1 MIDKCFAMNRI
12 ECLNRKYLLVTV
24 FLLLIFSVN
33 SIWGSNMSATA
44 DTIKTKKTVAVDLTS
59 FSDGIHHALM
69 GYKDKK
75 APYER
80 YSPEEI
86 DKISENFLLWQ
97 NKDGGWPKNID
108 WLKKY
113 SPEEVDKI
121 LQREKDG
128 SDRKSTFDNRNIY
141 SQIEYLA
148 KVYHQTGT
156 VKFAESALRGI
167 NYILESQNISGG
179 WRGADVDAITFND
192 DVMQGIMHLLNSILK
207 NRNAYPFIDDPTY
220 LKINLAFEKGID
232 TILKCQIKVDGRLT
246 AWCQQ
251 HSHED
256 YKPVWARAFEPP
268 SIASSESV
276 SVIRLLMDIENPSK
290 EVIRSVKA
298 AVEWL
303 DKAKIYGIRIEN
315 VAAEP
320 IHFNYHYS
328 DFDRV
333 IVKDENAPPIWSR
346 YYDLEIED
354 AIFCTREKVITRNYT
369 DLSRER
375 RTGYAW
381 FTYSPNAL
389 INKDFVKWSDK
400 IANLQKQ

>member
-1 MIDKCFAMNRI
+1 MR
-12 ECLNRKYLLVTV
+12 CLNRSLVFFEFLNRKKLLVTG
-24 FLLLIFSVN
+24 FLLMFLSVN
-33 SIWGSNMSATA
+33 AILGSNFSASA
-44 DTIKTKKTVAVDLTS
+44 DTLKTKKPEAVDLSS
-59 FSDGIHHALM
+59 FSDGINHALM

-86 DKISENFLLWQ
+86 DKISENFLVWQ

-113 SPEEVDKI
+113 SGKEIEEI

-128 SDRKSTFDNRNIY
+128 SKSNSTFDNRNIY

-156 VKFAESALRGI
+156 EKFAESALRGI
-167 NYILESQNISGG
+167 NYILECQHISGG

-192 DVMQGIMHLLNSILK
+192 DVMQGIMHLLNSILTT
-207 NRNAYPFIDDPTY
+207 RNTYPFIDDPTY
-220 LKINLAFEKGID
+220 LKINMAFEKGID
-232 TILKCQIKVDGRLT
+232 CILKCQIRVDGRLT

-251 HSHED
+251 HSFED
-256 YKPVWARAFEPP
+256 FKPVWARAFEPP

-276 SVIRLLMDIENPSK
+276 SVVRLLMKIENPSK
-290 EVIRSVKA
+290 EIIR
-298 AVEWL
+298 AVESAVQWL
-303 DKAKIYGIRIEN
+303 DKVKINGIRVEN

-320 IHFNYHYS
+320 INFKYHYS

-354 AIFCTREKVITRNYT
+354 PIFCTRQKVITRNYT
-369 DLSRER
+369 DLCRER

-381 FTYSPNAL
+381 FTYSPTAL
-389 INKDFVKWSDK
+389 IKTDFVKWSEK
-400 IANLQKQ
+400 VSKL

>member
-12 ECLNRKYLLVTV
+12 ECLNRKYLLATV

-33 SIWGSNMSATA
+33 SIWGSNISATA

-69 GYKDKK
+69 GYKDKI
-75 APYER
+75 APYPR

-86 DKISENFLLWQ
+86 DKISENLLLWQ
-97 NKDGGWPKNID
+97 NTDGGWPKNID
-108 WLKKY
+108 WLKIFSGKEI
-113 SPEEVDKI
+113 EEI
-121 LQREKDG
+121 LKQKKDG
-128 SDRKSTFDNRNIY
+128 SKRKSTFDNRNIY

-156 VKFAESALRGI
+156 EKFAESALHGI
-167 NYILESQNISGG
+167 NYILECQHISGG

-192 DVMQGIMHLLNSILK
+192 DVMQGIMLLLNSILTT
-207 NRNAYPFIDDPTY
+207 RYTYPFIDDPTC

-232 TILKCQIKVDGRLT
+232 CILKCQIMVDGRLT

-251 HSHED
+251 HSNED
-256 YKPVWARAFEPP
+256 FKPVWARAFEPP

-276 SVIRLLMDIENPSK
+276 SVVRLLMKIENPSQ

-298 AVEWL
+298 AVQWL
-303 DKAKIYGIRIEN
+303 DKVKINGIRVEN

-320 IHFNYHYS
+320 INFKYHYS
-328 DFDRV
+328 DFDRE

-354 AIFCTREKVITRNYT
+354 PIFCTRQKVITRNYT
-369 DLSRER
+369 DLCRER

-381 FTYSPNAL
+381 FTYSPSAL
-389 INKDFVKWSDK
+389 IKTDFVKWSEK
-400 IANLQKQ
+400 VSKL